1 MKINLPTIIVCLLFC
16 TSFFVTL
23 SPVENANRAPREIFV
38 DDSFYITR
46 DGTFQRPYE
55 TIQYAINNANDG
67 DIIYVFGGV
76 YNESITINKRLTI
89 VGSVSDG
96 NSIID
101 YKKNHKYTIQITSDD
116 VNITGFNITDEKDYI
131 LPQIEGSLIR
141 IMANNTIIE
150 YNNITTCYN
159 GYGIIIEKSHNNIVN
174 KNNLSNLIGGIFS
187 ISSNTDEIVFN
198 NISNCE
204 SYGIIFEYSNYTNI
218 YNNSMW
224 SNKYGIYTSDCYNL
238 NITNNTIG
246 QSSYR
251 GIGDFNS
258 RHNLINNNTL
268 TQNSIDGL
276 YLNSINSRIHSNNF
290 NYNSVGIKLDTSN
303 CEIYNNTI
311 EESFTTG
318 IYAIEGSSNNVIF
331 SNYLINNYQNS
342 RDAGINSWDNGYKGN
357 WWSDYNNID
366 FDQDGIGDTPYVKS
380 GVHDNYPIG
389 KFLRPPEKP
398 KNPHPKDGEKNS
410 GLRINLS
417 CYVSDPEGD
426 VMDVFFYRVHNLTEN
441 KTEYIGK
448 HKGVRSGGT
457 AYFWINQNFSKTIA
471 WYAVAND
478 SKLENRSNTWFFVTR
493 ERPSDNKAPI
503 AVAGGPYIG
512 ELDKSITFNS
522 SGSYDPD
529 GVIHYYRWNFGDD
542 TSEIMA
548 QTPSHTYEA
557 NKITPGEITVTLT
570 VIDDY
575 GESSTDYAT
584 LKLLDTST
592 QSPIAF
598 AGTQY
603 VGEIN
608 SVITFNAAGSSDP
621 DGEIINYTWDFK
633 DGTIKYGSVVSH
645 IYAVKGNYIVELT
658 VKDDSGLT
666 DSSIAT
672 VTISAPK
679 DESPGFEAL
688 IFVIALMVSILI
700 IKKTKKR

>member
-1 MKINLPTIIVCLLFC
+1 
-16 TSFFVTL
+16 
-23 SPVENANRAPREIFV
+23 
-38 DDSFYITR
+38 
-46 DGTFQRPYE
+46 
-55 TIQYAINNANDG
+55 
-67 DIIYVFGGV
+67 
-76 YNESITINKRLTI
+76 
-89 VGSVSDG
+89 
-96 NSIID
+96 
-101 YKKNHKYTIQITSDD
+101 
-116 VNITGFNITDEKDYI
+116 
-131 LPQIEGSLIR
+131 
-141 IMANNTIIE
+141 
-150 YNNITTCYN
+150 
-159 GYGIIIEKSHNNIVN
+159 
-174 KNNLSNLIGGIFS
+174 
-187 ISSNTDEIVFN
+187 
-198 NISNCE
+198 
-204 SYGIIFEYSNYTNI
+204 
-218 YNNSMW
+218 
-224 SNKYGIYTSDCYNL
+224 
-238 NITNNTIG
+238 
-246 QSSYR
+246 
-251 GIGDFNS
+251 
-258 RHNLINNNTL
+258 
-268 TQNSIDGL
+268 
-276 YLNSINSRIHSNNF
+276 
-290 NYNSVGIKLDTSN
+290 
-303 CEIYNNTI
+303 
-311 EESFTTG
+311 
-318 IYAIEGSSNNVIF
+318 
-331 SNYLINNYQNS
+331 
-342 RDAGINSWDNGYKGN
+342 
-357 WWSDYNNID
+357 
-366 FDQDGIGDTPYVKS
+366 
-380 GVHDNYPIG
+380 
-389 KFLRPPEKP
+389 
-398 KNPHPKDGEKNS
+398 
-410 GLRINLS
+410 
-417 CYVSDPEGD
+417 
-426 VMDVFFYRVHNLTEN
+426 
-441 KTEYIGK
+441 
-448 HKGVRSGGT
+448 
-457 AYFWINQNFSKTIA
+457 
-471 WYAVAND
+471 
-478 SKLENRSNTWFFVTR
+478 TR

-688 IFVIALMVSILI
+688 IFVIALMISILI